1 MVDGR
6 WGAAKIEQAS
16 LDCRVGDFLLPS
28 AIVSWAQGAR
38 RLWGVRVRASS
49 QVSKADQISST
60 SVLNVEVANMATF
73 DLAWIRLSWSRVN
86 EVIRDPMTQPVS
98 KVGAS

>member
-1 MVDGR
+1 M
-6 WGAAKIEQAS
+6 AALET
-16 LDCRVGDFLLPS
+16 FLLPS

-49 QVSKADQISST
+49 QVSKADQNYEC
-60 SVLNVEVANMATF
+60 VLNVEVANMETF
-73 DLAWIRLSWSRVN
+73 DLAWIRLSWRRVN
-86 EVIRDPMTQPVS
+86 EVIRDSMTQPVS